1 MWYNNYKVL
10 NTPLGRDNME
20 SKIPNAEKIL
30 ECLLENLE
38 EGIQVVD
45 GEGRTIYYNRA
56 MGKVEGVEHNE
67 VIGKKVSEY
76 LEDVKEDES
85 TLMNVL
91 KTGEKIVGLIQ
102 HYGNGYKKKVTTIN
116 TTVPVTFDN
125 KVIAVIEIA
134 KDMTQLKELT
144 ESICK
149 LQNPDKKLDRHYTF
163 KDIYGNNPI
172 MKTAIEK
179 AKKASMSSSSVLI
192 YAETGSGKEVFSQS
206 IHYDGLRK
214 DKPFIP
220 INCAA
225 IPALLLEGMLFGTEK
240 GGFTGAENKK
250 GLFEEANH
258 GTILLDE
265 INSLE
270 PYLQSKLLRVLQ
282 EGYIRPIGSNK
293 SIDIDV
299 RIIATLNE
307 EPEKLI
313 ESGKLRKDFY
323 YRLCVLRI
331 NIPPLRERK
340 DDIPIFVEEL
350 IEKYNKILCKNIRG
364 IDSVMLRKLQD
375 YNWPGNVREL
385 TNAIEAAI
393 NMADTNSVLTENYFD
408 FRIAYDNCNNVKDF
422 ISNKEGGIDLENY
435 MSDIEKTI
443 IEKILKKNNFNVS
456 KTARDLS
463 ISRQNLQYKIKIH
476 KIIE

>member
-1 MWYNNYKVL
+1 M
-10 NTPLGRDNME
+10 DDE
-20 SKIPNAEKIL
+20 FPNEKKIL
-30 ECLLENLE
+30 DCLLENLE
-38 EGIQVVD
+38 EGIQVID
-45 GEGRTIYYNRA
+45 CEGKTIYYNKT
-56 MGKVEGVEHNE
+56 MGKVEGVDPRD
-67 VIGKKVSEY
+67 VIGKKVNEY
-76 LEDVKEDES
+76 LVDVKDDES

-91 KTGEKIVGLIQ
+91 RSGKKIVDLIQ

-116 TTVPVTFDN
+116 TTLPVTIDN

-144 ESICK
+144 ENICK
-149 LQNPDKKLDRHYTF
+149 LQNMDKKLNGHYTF
-163 KDIYGNNPI
+163 SDIYSDNPV
-172 MKTAIEK
+172 MKSIIEK
-179 AKKASMSSSSVLI
+179 AGKASMSSSTVLL

-206 IHYDGLRK
+206 IHYCGLRK

-265 INSLE
+265 VNSLE

-282 EGYIRPIGSNK
+282 DGYIRPIGSTK
-293 SIDIDV
+293 SIYIDV

-323 YRLCVLRI
+323 YRLGVLRI

-340 DDIPIFVEEL
+340 DDIILFVEKL
-350 IEKYNKILCKNIRG
+350 IEKYNKILCKNISG
-364 IDSVMLRKLQD
+364 IDQDMIRKLKE
-375 YNWPGNVREL
+375 YNWPGNIREL
-385 TNAIEAAI
+385 TNVIEAAM
-393 NMADTNSVLTENYFD
+393 NMADNNSILTENYFD
-408 FRIAYDNCNNVKDF
+408 SRIVN
-422 ISNKEGGIDLENY
+422 ENY
-435 MSDIEKTI
+435 
-443 IEKILKKNNFNVS
+443 KKLVIF
-456 KTARDLS
+456 
-463 ISRQNLQYKIKIH
+463 H
-476 KIIE
+476 

>member
-1 MWYNNYKVL
+1 M
-10 NTPLGRDNME
+10 D
-20 SKIPNAEKIL
+20 SKIPSAEKIL
-30 ECLLENLE
+30 ACLLENLE

-45 GEGRTIYYNRA
+45 CEGKTIYYNSA
-56 MGKVEGVEHNE
+56 MGKVEGVEPTE

-76 LEDVKEDES
+76 LEDVKEDDS

-102 HYGNGYKKKVTTIN
+102 HYANGYKKKVTTIN
-116 TTVPVTFDN
+116 TTVPVTVDN

-144 ESICK
+144 ESVCK
-149 LQNPDKKLDRHYTF
+149 LQNLDKKINNHYTF
-163 KDIYGNNPI
+163 SDIYGDNPT
-172 MKTAIEK
+172 MKIAIDK
-179 AKKASMSSSSVLI
+179 AKKASMSSSSVLL

-206 IHYDGLRK
+206 IHYGGVRK

-250 GLFEEANH
+250 GLFEQANH

-265 INSLE
+265 VNSLE

-282 EGYIRPIGSNK
+282 EGYIRPIGGTK

-307 EPEKLI
+307 EPAKLI

-323 YRLCVLRI
+323 YRLCVMRI
-331 NIPPLRERK
+331 NIPPLRERI
-340 DDIPIFVEEL
+340 DDIPIFVDKL

-364 IDSVMLRKLQD
+364 IDEVMMKKLQE
-375 YNWPGNVREL
+375 YNWPGNIREL
-385 TNAIEAAI
+385 TNVIESAI
-393 NMADTNSVLTENYFD
+393 NMADYNSILTENYFD
-408 FRIAYDNCNNVKDF
+408 FRIANDNCTNVQDIITNNESSF
-422 ISNKEGGIDLENY
+422 HLENY
-435 MSDIEKTI
+435 MSDIEKNI
-443 IEKILKKNNFNVS
+443 IEKILKKNDYNVS
-456 KTARDLS
+456 KAARELS

-476 KIIE
+476 KIIEEF

>member
-1 MWYNNYKVL
+1 M
-10 NTPLGRDNME
+10 D

-45 GEGRTIYYNRA
+45 CDGKTIYYNSA
-56 MGKVEGVEHNE
+56 MQKVEGVELRE
-67 VIGKKVSEY
+67 VLGKKVNEY
-76 LEDVKEDES
+76 LEDVTDDDS

-91 KTGEKIVGLIQ
+91 KTGEKIVDLIQ

-116 TTVPVTFDN
+116 TTVPVTIDN

-134 KDMTQLKELT
+134 KDMTHLKELT

-149 LQNPDKKLDRHYTF
+149 LQNPDKKLNKHYNF
-163 KDIYGNNPI
+163 SDIYSNNPA
-172 MKTAIEK
+172 MKSVIET
-179 AKKASMSSSSVLI
+179 AKKASMSSSSVML
-192 YAETGSGKEVFSQS
+192 YAETGAGKEVFSQS
-206 IHYDGLRK
+206 IHYGGVRK

-265 INSLE
+265 VNSLE

-282 EGYIRPIGSNK
+282 EGYIRPIGGTKN
-293 SIDIDV
+293 IDIDV

-340 DDIPIFVEEL
+340 EDIPIFVEKL
-350 IEKYNKILCKNIRG
+350 IERYNEILCKNIRG
-364 IDSVMLRKLQD
+364 IDEVMMKRLQE
-375 YNWPGNVREL
+375 YNWPGNIREL
-385 TNAIEAAI
+385 TNVIEAAI
-393 NMADTNSVLTENYFD
+393 NMADNNSILTEKYFD
-408 FRIAYDNCNNVKDF
+408 FRFAYENCKNAQDNV
-422 ISNKEGGIDLENY
+422 SNPDGSFNLESY
-435 MSDIEKTI
+435 ISDIEKNI
-443 IEKILKKNNFNVS
+443 IEKTLNKNNYNVS
-456 KTARDLS
+456 KTARELS

-476 KIIE
+476 KIME

>member
-1 MWYNNYKVL
+1 MDSKSP
-10 NTPLGRDNME
+10 NT
-20 SKIPNAEKIL
+20 EKIL

-45 GEGRTIYYNRA
+45 SEGKTIYYNSA
-56 MGKVEGVEHNE
+56 MGKVEGVHRSE

-76 LEDVKEDES
+76 LEDVKEADS

-116 TTVPVTFDN
+116 TTVPVTIDN
-125 KVIAVIEIA
+125 KIIAVIEIA

-149 LQNPDKKLDRHYTF
+149 LQNLDKKLSTHYTF
-163 KDIYGNNPI
+163 SDIYSNNPI
-172 MKTAIEK
+172 MQGAIEK
-179 AKKASMSSSSVLI
+179 AKKASMSSSSVLL

-206 IHYDGLRK
+206 IHYDGIRK

-265 INSLE
+265 VNSLE

-282 EGYIRPIGSNK
+282 EGYIRPIGGTK
-293 SIDIDV
+293 DIDIDV

-323 YRLCVLRI
+323 YRLCVMRI

-340 DDIPIFVEEL
+340 DDIPIFVDRL
-350 IEKYNKILCKNIRG
+350 IERYNKIICKNIMG
-364 IDSVMLRKLQD
+364 IDKVMMRKLQE
-375 YNWPGNVREL
+375 YNWPGNIREL
-385 TNAIEAAI
+385 TNVIEAAI
-393 NMADTNSVLTENYFD
+393 NMADYNSILTENYFD
-408 FRIAYDNCNNVKDF
+408 FRITYENGNNGHNIKTNKDENF
-422 ISNKEGGIDLENY
+422 DLEEY
-435 MSDIEKTI
+435 MSNIEKSI
-443 IEKILKKNNFNVS
+443 IERALKKNAYNVS
-456 KTARDLS
+456 KTARELS
-463 ISRQNLQYKIKIH
+463 ISRQNLQYKIKIL
-476 KIIE
+476 KITEEF

>member
-1 MWYNNYKVL
+1 M
-10 NTPLGRDNME
+10 NT
-20 SKIPNAEKIL
+20 KIPNAEKIL

-45 GEGRTIYYNRA
+45 SDGKTIYYNSV
-56 MGKVEGVEHNE
+56 MGKVEGVHSSE
-67 VIGKKVSEY
+67 VLGKKVSEY
-76 LEDVKEDES
+76 LEDVKDDDS

-91 KTGEKIVGLIQ
+91 KSGEKIVGLIQ

-116 TTVPVTFDN
+116 TTVPVTLDN

-149 LQNPDKKLDRHYTF
+149 LQNLDKKLNRHYTF
-163 KDIYGNNPI
+163 KDIYGDNLI

-179 AKKASMSSSSVLI
+179 AKKASMSSSSVLV

-250 GLFEEANH
+250 GLFEQANH

-265 INSLE
+265 VNSLE

-282 EGYIRPIGSNK
+282 EGYITPIGGTK

-350 IEKYNKILCKNIRG
+350 IEKYNKVFCKNIRG
-364 IDSVMLRKLQD
+364 IDEVMMRKLQE
-375 YNWPGNVREL
+375 YNWPGNIREL
-385 TNAIEAAI
+385 TNVIEAAI
-393 NMADTNSVLTENYFD
+393 NMADYNSILTEDYFD
-408 FRIAYDNCNNVKDF
+408 FRIAYENINNVSNIIK
-422 ISNKEGGIDLENY
+422 NKEANFDLESY

-443 IEKILKKNNFNVS
+443 IEKILKKNNNNVS
-456 KTARDLS
+456 KAARELS

-476 KIIE
+476 KIIGEY

>member
-1 MWYNNYKVL
+1 M
-10 NTPLGRDNME
+10 GNMACE
-20 SKIPNAEKIL
+20 FPNAEKIL

-38 EGIQVVD
+38 EGIHVVD
-45 GEGRTIYYNRA
+45 CEGKTIYYNSA
-56 MGKVEGVEHNE
+56 MGKVEGVELEE
-67 VIGKKVSEY
+67 VIGKKVNEY
-76 LEDVKEDES
+76 LEDVKEDDS

-91 KTGEKIVGLIQ
+91 STGEKIVDLIQ

-116 TTVPVTFDN
+116 TTVPVTLDN
-125 KVIAVIEIA
+125 RVIAVIEIA

-144 ESICK
+144 ENICK
-149 LQNPDKKLDRHYTF
+149 LQNPDKKLNKHYTF
-163 KDIYGNNPI
+163 SDIYGDNSV
-172 MKTAIEK
+172 MKSAVEK
-179 AKKASMSSSSVLI
+179 AKKASMSSSSVLL
-192 YAETGSGKEVFSQS
+192 YAETGAGKEVFSQS

-214 DKPFIP
+214 NKPFIP

-250 GLFEEANH
+250 GIFEEANH

-265 INSLE
+265 VNSLE

-282 EGYIRPIGSNK
+282 EGYIRPVGSTK

-340 DDIPIFVEEL
+340 DDIPIFVNKL
-350 IEKYNKILCKNIRG
+350 IEKYNKILCKDIRG
-364 IDSVMLRKLQD
+364 IDEVMMRKLQE
-375 YNWPGNVREL
+375 YNWPGNIREL
-385 TNAIEAAI
+385 TNVIEAAM
-393 NMADTNSVLTENYFD
+393 NMADNNSILTENFFD
-408 FRIAYDNCNNVKDF
+408 FRIAYENCNNDSD
-422 ISNKEGGIDLENY
+422 IMSNKDERFDLENY
-435 MSDIEKTI
+435 MSDIEKNI
-443 IEKILKKNNFNVS
+443 IEKILKKNNYNVS
-456 KTARDLS
+456 KTARELS

-476 KIIE
+476 KITEKC

>member
-1 MWYNNYKVL
+1 M
-10 NTPLGRDNME
+10 D
-20 SKIPNAEKIL
+20 SKIPTAEKIL
-30 ECLLENLE
+30 ACLLENLE

-45 GEGRTIYYNRA
+45 SEGKTIYYNSA
-56 MGKVEGVEHNE
+56 MGKVEGVEPGE

-76 LEDVKEDES
+76 LEDVKDDDS

-116 TTVPVTFDN
+116 TTVPVTLDN

-144 ESICK
+144 ENICK
-149 LQNPDKKLDRHYTF
+149 LQNLDKKLYSHYTF
-163 KDIYGNNPI
+163 NDIYGDNPT
-172 MKTAIEK
+172 MKIAIDK
-179 AKKASMSSSSVLI
+179 AKKASMSSSSVLL

-206 IHYDGLRK
+206 IHYGGVRK

-250 GLFEEANH
+250 GLFEQANH

-265 INSLE
+265 VNSLE

-282 EGYIRPIGSNK
+282 EGYIRPIGGTK

-307 EPEKLI
+307 EPAKLI

-331 NIPPLRERK
+331 NIPPLRERI
-340 DDIPIFVEEL
+340 DDIPIFVDKL
-350 IEKYNKILCKNIRG
+350 IEKYNKILYKNIRG
-364 IDSVMLRKLQD
+364 IDEVMMKKLQQ
-375 YNWPGNVREL
+375 YNWPGNIREL
-385 TNAIEAAI
+385 TNVIESAI
-393 NMADTNSVLTENYFD
+393 NMADYNSILTENYFD
-408 FRIAYDNCNNVKDF
+408 FRIANDNCTNVQDIITNNKGNF
-422 ISNKEGGIDLENY
+422 DLENY
-435 MSDIEKTI
+435 MSDIEKSI
-443 IEKILKKNNFNVS
+443 IEKMLKKNDFNVS
-456 KTARDLS
+456 KAARELS

-476 KIIE
+476 KILEE

>member
-1 MWYNNYKVL
+1 M
-10 NTPLGRDNME
+10 D

-45 GEGRTIYYNRA
+45 SDGKTIYYNSA
-56 MGKVEGVEHNE
+56 MGKVEGVKPSE
-67 VIGKKVSEY
+67 VLGKKVSEY
-76 LEDVKEDES
+76 LEDVKEDDS
-85 TLMNVL
+85 TIMNVL

-116 TTVPVTFDN
+116 TTVPVTLDN
-125 KVIAVIEIA
+125 KVIAVIELA

-149 LQNPDKKLDRHYTF
+149 LQNLDKKLNTHYTF
-163 KDIYGNNPI
+163 DDIYGDNPI
-172 MKTAIEK
+172 MQSAIEK
-179 AKKASMSSSSVLI
+179 AKKASMSSSSVLL

-214 DKPFIP
+214 DKPFIA

-265 INSLE
+265 VNSLE

-282 EGYIRPIGSNK
+282 EGYIRPVGGTK

-313 ESGKLRKDFY
+313 QSGKLRKDFY
-323 YRLCVLRI
+323 YRLCVIRI

-340 DDIPIFVEEL
+340 DDIPIFVDKL

-364 IDSVMLRKLQD
+364 IDEVMIRKLQE
-375 YNWPGNVREL
+375 YNWPGNIREL
-385 TNAIEAAI
+385 TNVIEAAI
-393 NMADTNSVLTENYFD
+393 NMADNNSILTENYFD
-408 FRIAYDNCNNVKDF
+408 FRIEYENCNNVID
-422 ISNKEGGIDLENY
+422 IMSNEDGSFDLENY
-435 MSDIEKTI
+435 MSDIEKAI
-443 IEKILKKNNFNVS
+443 IEKILKKNNYNVS
-456 KTARDLS
+456 KTARELS

-476 KIIE
+476 RIMEEY

>member
-1 MWYNNYKVL
+1 M
-10 NTPLGRDNME
+10 DI
-20 SKIPNAEKIL
+20 KIPTAEKIL
-30 ECLLENLE
+30 ACLLENLE

-45 GEGRTIYYNRA
+45 SEGKTIYYNSA
-56 MGKVEGVEHNE
+56 MGKVEGVEPSE

-76 LEDVKEDES
+76 LEDVKDDDS

-91 KTGEKIVGLIQ
+91 KTGDKIVGLIQ

-116 TTVPVTFDN
+116 TTVPVTIDN

-149 LQNPDKKLDRHYTF
+149 LQNLDKKLYSHYTF
-163 KDIYGNNPI
+163 NDIYGDNPA
-172 MKTAIEK
+172 MKIAIDK
-179 AKKASMSSSSVLI
+179 AKKASMSSSSVLL

-206 IHYDGLRK
+206 IHYGGVRK

-250 GLFEEANH
+250 GLFEQANH

-265 INSLE
+265 VNSLE

-282 EGYIRPIGSNK
+282 EGYIRPIGGTK

-307 EPEKLI
+307 EPAKLI

-331 NIPPLRERK
+331 NIPPLRERI
-340 DDIPIFVEEL
+340 DDIPIFVDKL
-350 IEKYNKILCKNIRG
+350 IEKYNKILYKNIRG
-364 IDSVMLRKLQD
+364 IDEVMMKKLQQ
-375 YNWPGNVREL
+375 YNWPGNIREL
-385 TNAIEAAI
+385 TNVIESAI
-393 NMADTNSVLTENYFD
+393 NMADYNSILTEDYFD
-408 FRIAYDNCNNVKDF
+408 FRIANDNCTNVQDIITNNKGSF
-422 ISNKEGGIDLENY
+422 DLENY

-443 IEKILKKNNFNVS
+443 IEKMLKKNDFNVS
-456 KTARDLS
+456 KAARELS

-476 KIIE
+476 KILEE

>member
-1 MWYNNYKVL
+1 MD
-10 NTPLGRDNME
+10 G
-20 SKIPNAEKIL
+20 KIPNAEKIL

-38 EGIQVVD
+38 EGIHVVD
-45 GEGRTIYYNRA
+45 SDGKTIYYNNA
-56 MGKVEGVEHNE
+56 MGKVEGVNPSE
-67 VIGKKVSEY
+67 VLGKKVSEY
-76 LEDVKEDES
+76 LEDVKDDDS
-85 TLMNVL
+85 TIMNVL

-116 TTVPVTFDN
+116 TTVPVTLDN
-125 KVIAVIEIA
+125 KIIAVIELA

-149 LQNPDKKLDRHYTF
+149 LQNLDKKLNTHYTF
-163 KDIYGNNPI
+163 DDIYGDNPT
-172 MKTAIEK
+172 MKIAIEK
-179 AKKASMSSSSVLI
+179 AKKASMSSSSVLL

-214 DKPFIP
+214 DKPFIA

-265 INSLE
+265 VNSLE

-282 EGYIRPIGSNK
+282 EGYIRPIGGTK

-313 ESGKLRKDFY
+313 QSGKLRKDFY
-323 YRLCVLRI
+323 YRLCVIRI

-340 DDIPIFVEEL
+340 DDIPIFVDKL

-364 IDSVMLRKLQD
+364 IDEAMMRKLQE
-375 YNWPGNVREL
+375 YNWPGNIREL
-385 TNAIEAAI
+385 TNVIEAAI
-393 NMADTNSVLTENYFD
+393 NMADTNSILTENYFD
-408 FRIAYDNCNNVKDF
+408 FRIEYGNCNNVVDIITNKD
-422 ISNKEGGIDLENY
+422 GGFDLENY
-435 MSDIEKTI
+435 ISDIEKTI
-443 IEKILKKNNFNVS
+443 IEKILKKNSYNVS
-456 KTARDLS
+456 KTARELN
-463 ISRQNLQYKIKIH
+463 ISRQTLQYKIKIH
-476 KIIE
+476 KIIEEY

>member
-1 MWYNNYKVL
+1 MDSEIL
-10 NTPLGRDNME
+10 
-20 SKIPNAEKIL
+20 NAEKIL

-45 GEGRTIYYNRA
+45 KDGKTIYYNTV
-56 MGKVEGVEHNE
+56 MGKVEGIKPSE
-67 VIGKKVSEY
+67 VLGKKVSEY
-76 LEDVKEDES
+76 LEDVKEDDS

-116 TTVPVTFDN
+116 TTVPVTLDN

-149 LQNPDKKLDRHYTF
+149 LQNLDKKINGHYTF
-163 KDIYGNNPI
+163 SDIYGDNPI

-214 DKPFIP
+214 NKPFIP

-240 GGFTGAENKK
+240 GAFTGAENKK

-265 INSLE
+265 VNSLE

-282 EGYIRPIGSNK
+282 EGYIRPIGGTK

-331 NIPPLRERK
+331 NIPPLKERK
-340 DDIPIFVEEL
+340 DDIPIFVNKL
-350 IEKYNKILCKNIRG
+350 IERYNKILCKNIIG
-364 IDSVMLRKLQD
+364 IDEVMMKKLQE

-385 TNAIEAAI
+385 TNVIEAAI
-393 NMADTNSVLTENYFD
+393 NMADYNSILTENYFD
-408 FRIAYDNCNNVKDF
+408 FRIACDNSNNAQDIITNDDGNF
-422 ISNKEGGIDLENY
+422 HLENY
-435 MSDIEKTI
+435 MSEIEKTI
-443 IEKILKKNNFNVS
+443 IEKSLKKNKFNVS
-456 KTARDLS
+456 KAARQLG

-476 KIIE
+476 KILVEY

>member
-1 MWYNNYKVL
+1 M
-10 NTPLGRDNME
+10 DI
-20 SKIPNAEKIL
+20 KIPNAEKIL
-30 ECLLENLE
+30 EALLENLE

-45 GEGRTIYYNRA
+45 GEGRTIYYNKA
-56 MGKVEGVEHNE
+56 MGKVEGVELSE
-67 VIGKKVSEY
+67 VLGKKVSEY

-91 KTGEKIVGLIQ
+91 KSGKKIAGLIQ

-116 TTVPVTFDN
+116 TTVPVTVDD

-144 ESICK
+144 ESLFK
-149 LQNPDKKLDRHYTF
+149 LQNLDKKVDRHYTF
-163 KDIYGNNPI
+163 NDIYGDNSM
-172 MKTAIEK
+172 MKVAIEK
-179 AKKASMSSSSVLI
+179 AKKASMSSSSVLL

-206 IHYDGLRK
+206 IHYGGIRK

-265 INSLE
+265 VNSLE

-282 EGYIRPIGSNK
+282 EGYIRPIGGTKN
-293 SIDIDV
+293 IDIDV

-340 DDIPIFVEEL
+340 DDIPIFVEKL
-350 IEKYNKILCKNIRG
+350 IEKYNKILGKNIRG
-364 IDSVMLRKLQD
+364 IDEAVMNKLQL
-375 YNWPGNVREL
+375 YNWPGNIREL
-385 TNAIEAAI
+385 TNVIESAI
-393 NMADTNSVLTENYFD
+393 NMGDNNSILTEKHFD
-408 FRIAYDNCNNVKDF
+408 FRIGNEKPSSIVDIVPKDDGTF
-422 ISNKEGGIDLENY
+422 DLEEY
-435 MSDIEKTI
+435 VCDVEKTI
-443 IEKILKKNNFNVS
+443 IEKTLKKNKYNVS
-456 KTARDLS
+456 KTARELGL
-463 ISRQNLQYKIKIH
+463 SRQKLQYKIKIH
-476 KIIE
+476 EIVEQE

>member
-1 MWYNNYKVL
+1 MV
-10 NTPLGRDNME
+10 
-20 SKIPNAEKIL
+20 SKIPNADKIL

-45 GEGRTIYYNRA
+45 NEGKTIYYNGA
-56 MGKVEGVEHNE
+56 MGKVEGVELSE
-67 VIGKKVSEY
+67 VIGKKPSEY
-76 LEDVKEDES
+76 LEDVKDDDS

-116 TTVPVTFDN
+116 TTVPVTIDN

-149 LQNPDKKLDRHYTF
+149 LQNLDKKLDRHYTF
-163 KDIYGNNPI
+163 NDIYGENPV

-179 AKKASMSSSSVLI
+179 ARKASMSSSSVLL

-206 IHYDGLRK
+206 IHYDGVRK

-250 GLFEEANH
+250 GLFEQANH

-265 INSLE
+265 VNSLE

-282 EGYIRPIGSNK
+282 EGYIRPIGGTK

-307 EPEKLI
+307 EPDKLI
-313 ESGKLRKDFY
+313 ECGKLRKDFY

-340 DDIPIFVEEL
+340 DDIPLFVDKL
-350 IEKYNKILCKNIRG
+350 IEKYNKILYKNIRG
-364 IDSVMLRKLQD
+364 IDEVMMKKLQE
-375 YNWPGNVREL
+375 YNWPGNIREL
-385 TNAIEAAI
+385 TNVIESAI
-393 NMADTNSVLTENYFD
+393 NMADYNSILTENYFD
-408 FRIAYDNCNNVKDF
+408 FRIANDNSTTVQDIIANKDGNF
-422 ISNKEGGIDLENY
+422 DLEDY
-435 MSDIEKTI
+435 MSDIEKNI
-443 IEKILKKNNFNVS
+443 IEKILIKNDFNVS
-456 KTARDLS
+456 KTARELS

-476 KIIE
+476 EIIIE

>member
-1 MWYNNYKVL
+1 M
-10 NTPLGRDNME
+10 D

-45 GEGRTIYYNRA
+45 SDGKTIYYNSA
-56 MGKVEGVEHNE
+56 MGKVEGVKPSE
-67 VIGKKVSEY
+67 VLGKKVSEY
-76 LEDVKEDES
+76 LEDVKEDDS
-85 TLMNVL
+85 TIMNVL

-116 TTVPVTFDN
+116 TTVPVTLDN
-125 KVIAVIEIA
+125 KVIAVIELA

-149 LQNPDKKLDRHYTF
+149 LQNLDKKLNTHYTF
-163 KDIYGNNPI
+163 DDIYGDNPI
-172 MKTAIEK
+172 MQSAIEK
-179 AKKASMSSSSVLI
+179 AKKASMSSSSVLL

-214 DKPFIP
+214 DKPFIA

-265 INSLE
+265 VNSLE

-282 EGYIRPIGSNK
+282 EGYIRPVGGTK

-313 ESGKLRKDFY
+313 QSGKLRKDFY
-323 YRLCVLRI
+323 YRLCVIRI

-340 DDIPIFVEEL
+340 DDIPIFVDKL

-364 IDSVMLRKLQD
+364 IDEVMIRKLQE
-375 YNWPGNVREL
+375 YNWPGNIREL
-385 TNAIEAAI
+385 TNVIEAAI
-393 NMADTNSVLTENYFD
+393 NMADNNSILTENYFD
-408 FRIAYDNCNNVKDF
+408 FRIEYENCNNVID
-422 ISNKEGGIDLENY
+422 IMSNEDGSFDLENY
-435 MSDIEKTI
+435 MSDIEKAI
-443 IEKILKKNNFNVS
+443 IEKILKKNNYNVS
-456 KTARDLS
+456 KTARELS

-476 KIIE
+476 RIVEEY

>member
-1 MWYNNYKVL
+1 M
-10 NTPLGRDNME
+10 D
-20 SKIPNAEKIL
+20 SKIPSAEKIL
-30 ECLLENLE
+30 ACLLENLE

-45 GEGRTIYYNRA
+45 SEGKTIYYNSA
-56 MGKVEGVEHNE
+56 MGKVEGVEPTE

-76 LEDVKEDES
+76 LEDVKEDDS

-102 HYGNGYKKKVTTIN
+102 HYANGYKKKVTTIN
-116 TTVPVTFDN
+116 TTVPVTVDN

-144 ESICK
+144 ESVCK
-149 LQNPDKKLDRHYTF
+149 LQNLDKKISNHYTF
-163 KDIYGNNPI
+163 SDIYGDNPT
-172 MKTAIEK
+172 MKIAIDK
-179 AKKASMSSSSVLI
+179 AKKASMSSSSVLL

-206 IHYDGLRK
+206 IHYGGVRK

-250 GLFEEANH
+250 GLFEQANH

-265 INSLE
+265 VNSLE

-282 EGYIRPIGSNK
+282 EGYIRPIGGTK

-307 EPEKLI
+307 EPAKLI

-323 YRLCVLRI
+323 YRLCVMRI
-331 NIPPLRERK
+331 NIPPLRERI

-350 IEKYNKILCKNIRG
+350 IKKYNKILCKNIRG
-364 IDSVMLRKLQD
+364 IDEVMMKKLQE
-375 YNWPGNVREL
+375 YNWPGNIREL
-385 TNAIEAAI
+385 TNVIESAI
-393 NMADTNSVLTENYFD
+393 NMADYNSILTENYFD
-408 FRIAYDNCNNVKDF
+408 FRIAYDNCANVQDITTNNDSSF
-422 ISNKEGGIDLENY
+422 HLENY
-435 MSDIEKTI
+435 MNDIEKNI
-443 IEKILKKNNFNVS
+443 IEKILKKNNYNVS
-456 KTARDLS
+456 KAARELS

-476 KIIE
+476 KIIEEL

>member
-1 MWYNNYKVL
+1 MHS
-10 NTPLGRDNME
+10 E
-20 SKIPNAEKIL
+20 IPNAEKIL
-30 ECLLENLE
+30 ACLLENLE

-45 GEGRTIYYNRA
+45 SDGKTIYYNSV
-56 MGKVEGVEHNE
+56 MGKVEGIEPSE
-67 VIGKKVSEY
+67 VLGKKVSEY
-76 LEDVKEDES
+76 LEDVKEDDS

-102 HYGNGYKKKVTTIN
+102 HYSNGYKKKVTTIN
-116 TTVPVTFDN
+116 TTVPVTVDN
-125 KVIAVIEIA
+125 KVIAVIEIS

-149 LQNPDKKLDRHYTF
+149 LQNLDKKLNRHYTF
-163 KDIYGNNPI
+163 KDIYGNNPT
-172 MKTAIEK
+172 MKIAIEK
-179 AKKASMSSSSVLI
+179 AKKASVSSSSVLI

-265 INSLE
+265 VNSLE

-282 EGYIRPIGSNK
+282 EGYIRPIGGTKN
-293 SIDIDV
+293 IDIDV

-340 DDIPIFVEEL
+340 DDIPIFVDKL

-364 IDSVMLRKLQD
+364 IDDVMMKKLQE
-375 YNWPGNVREL
+375 YHWEGNVREL
-385 TNAIEAAI
+385 TNVIEAAI
-393 NMADTNSVLTENYFD
+393 NMADYNSILTENYFD
-408 FRIAYDNCNNVKDF
+408 FRIAYENCNNDSD
-422 ISNKEGGIDLENY
+422 ITANNEGCFNLENY
-435 MSDIEKTI
+435 MSDIEKKI
-443 IEKILKKNNFNVS
+443 IERMLKKNDFNVS
-456 KTARDLS
+456 RTARELS

-476 KIIE
+476 KLVEE

>member
-1 MWYNNYKVL
+1 M
-10 NTPLGRDNME
+10 DI
-20 SKIPNAEKIL
+20 KIPNAEKIL

-45 GEGRTIYYNRA
+45 GEGRTIYYNKA
-56 MGKVEGVEHNE
+56 MGKVEGVELSE
-67 VIGKKVSEY
+67 VLGKKVSEY

-91 KTGEKIVGLIQ
+91 KSGKKIAGLIQ

-116 TTVPVTFDN
+116 TTVPVTLDD

-144 ESICK
+144 ESLFK
-149 LQNPDKKLDRHYTF
+149 LQNLDKKVDRHYTF
-163 KDIYGNNPI
+163 SDIYGDNPM
-172 MKTAIEK
+172 MKIAIEK
-179 AKKASMSSSSVLI
+179 AKKASMSSSSVLL

-206 IHYDGLRK
+206 IHYGGIRK

-282 EGYIRPIGSNK
+282 EGYIRPIGGTKN
-293 SIDIDV
+293 IDIDV

-323 YRLCVLRI
+323 YRLCVMRI

-340 DDIPIFVEEL
+340 DDIPIFVEKL
-350 IEKYNKILCKNIRG
+350 IEKYNKILGKNIRG
-364 IDSVMLRKLQD
+364 IDEVVMHKLQQ
-375 YNWPGNVREL
+375 YNWPGNIREL
-385 TNAIEAAI
+385 TNVIESAI
-393 NMADTNSVLTENYFD
+393 NMGDNNSILTEKYFD
-408 FRIAYDNCNNVKDF
+408 FRIGNENPNNIVDIVPNKDGTF
-422 ISNKEGGIDLENY
+422 DLEDY
-435 MSDIEKTI
+435 MCNVEKTI
-443 IEKILKKNNFNVS
+443 IEKILKKNKYNVS
-456 KTARDLS
+456 KTARELS

-476 KIIE
+476 KIMEEN

>member
-1 MWYNNYKVL
+1 M
-10 NTPLGRDNME
+10 D
-20 SKIPNAEKIL
+20 SKITNAEKIL
-30 ECLLENLE
+30 ACLLENLE

-45 GEGRTIYYNRA
+45 SDGKTIHYNSA
-56 MGKVEGVEHNE
+56 MGKVEGVEPCE

-76 LEDVKEDES
+76 LEDVKDDDS

-116 TTVPVTFDN
+116 TTVPVTLDN

-149 LQNPDKKLDRHYTF
+149 LQNTDEKQNAHYTF
-163 KDIYGNNPI
+163 SDIYGNNPI
-172 MKTAIEK
+172 MQGAIEK
-179 AKKASMSSSSVLI
+179 AKKASMSNSSVLL

-206 IHYDGLRK
+206 IHYDGIRK
-214 DKPFIP
+214 NKPFIP

-282 EGYIRPIGSNK
+282 EGYIRPIGGSK

-323 YRLCVLRI
+323 YRLCVMRI

-340 DDIPIFVEEL
+340 DDIPIFVEKL
-350 IEKYNKILCKNIRG
+350 IEKYNKILFKNIRG
-364 IDSVMLRKLQD
+364 IDEGMMKKLKD
-375 YNWPGNVREL
+375 YNWPGNIREL
-385 TNAIEAAI
+385 TNVIEAAI
-393 NMADTNSVLTENYFD
+393 NMADYNSILTEKYFD
-408 FRIAYDNCNNVKDF
+408 FRIANDNSNNF
-422 ISNKEGGIDLENY
+422 NGIISNKDGNFDLEDY
-435 MSDIEKTI
+435 MSDIEKNI
-443 IEKILKKNNFNVS
+443 IEKILKKNNYNVS
-456 KTARDLS
+456 KTARELS

-476 KIIE
+476 KIEEEC